1 MSASHKHGKTPERQW
16 IPENNPCSVVPW
28 LSMAACSHCHRKEWG
43 PVPQRGPAER
53 AFSCGLSCP
62 HGHPTSSTTEQGKKI
77 AFSQSLSGR
86 IRESNRVG
94 LFFEIQPS
102 FSIADLL
109 TSSCEIC
116 EDHFP
121 FVYRFGTS
129 FWCAREY
136 MSVYTGASVCYTLL
150 FFYRI

>member
-1 MSASHKHGKTPERQW
+1 MEKLQKDNEFLRTTPALLCPGLAWLLALSATGR
-16 IPENNPCSVVPW
+16 NGV
-28 LSMAACSHCHRKEWG
+28 LFHREG
-43 PVPQRGPAER
+43 PQP
-53 AFSCGLSCP
+53 FSCGLSCP